1 MSRRTTLGYYRAAI
15 PRTSERSNVT
25 LNFIRVPYIQRC
37 EFDPKGLRYRPN
49 SAELPNACRS
59 GRVAKHQCA
68 CHIGSNLLEQFS
80 PFSTH
85 TVFETQEA
93 GDIAAWVRHALY
105 EASTNWVWNVHE
117 YNRDGTSGLLQRRNG
132 HAARAYDYIRCE
144 RDQFCRVAT
153 KIFEIAS
160 NVSSFNLKIATNL
173 PSQLLK
179 GLGKD
184 FASCFRLWVVSP
196 KDLKYSNDACALGR
210 LCIRCNWP
218 GRRPAKDAQ
227 KFPSPHRRPRVF
239 TSIVPIRTC
248 SLEGANVRFGSKAD
262 IRSAQRHVR
271 FTPESDIKC
280 DIWKCPLRANNG
292 RSPRYSITWSAR
304 ASKAGGIV
312 RLSAL
317 AVLRLT
323 TSSYF
328 VGACTGR
335 SAGFS
340 PFRIRST

>member
-1 MSRRTTLGYYRAAI
+1 MSRRTTRGYYRAAI
-15 PRTSERSNVT
+15 PRTSERCNVT
-25 LNFIRVPYIQRC
+25 LNFICVPYIQRC
-37 EFDPKGLRYRPN
+37 EFDPKGLRYRSN

-179 GLGKD
+179 GLRKD

-196 KDLKYSNDACALGR
+196 KDLKYSNDAFALGR
-210 LCIRCNWP
+210 LCIRCKWP
-218 GRRPAKDAQ
+218 GRRPAKDAK
-227 KFPSPHRRPRVF
+227 KFSSPHRVRLVQHSAIGTNVLDF
-239 TSIVPIRTC
+239 ATQFIHHADT
-248 SLEGANVRFGSKAD
+248 EGARG
-262 IRSAQRHVR
+262 HH
-271 FTPESDIKC
+271 PH
-280 DIWKCPLRANNG
+280 
-292 RSPRYSITWSAR
+292 
-304 ASKAGGIV
+304 
-312 RLSAL
+312 
-317 AVLRLT
+317 
-323 TSSYF
+323 SY
-328 VGACTGR
+328 GA
-335 SAGFS
+335 
-340 PFRIRST
+340 PV